1 MRMHTLRMTLEALLK
16 GEPLLPPG
24 AFMDM
29 TVEVDEVLPEAAGTR
44 TTLGVTN
51 ASVHEAAS
59 ATRAT
64 EIAPEW
70 TMVLRS

>member
-1 MRMHTLRMTLEALLK
+1 MTLEALLK
-16 GEPLLPPG
+16 GELLLLPG
-24 AFMDM
+24 VFIDI

-51 ASVHEAAS
+51 ASVHEAAN

-64 EIAPEW
+64 EKALEW
-70 TMVLRS
+70 TMLLRN